1 METIYNGWVSRHINR
16 RISAPLAGLLARTP
30 ATPNQVSV
38 GAFLIAIGSL
48 AASHVYT
55 SYGFIGVTAD
65 AVDTGSLTSAQV
77 IDLMKEVTS
86 MIEINVKALQ
96 RVRAGVGEQDREF
109 LNELL
114 QVYVLLQQEVDT
126 LVTYARTKSTAD
138 GEAYESAREAAWL
151 RIK

>member
-1 METIYNGWVSRHINR
+1 MPSPT
-16 RISAPLAGLLARTP
+16 RISARSVAR
-30 ATPNQVSV
+30 S
-38 GAFLIAIGSL
+38 IGSL

-151 RIK
+151 RIKGLLGIRGGKVPGG